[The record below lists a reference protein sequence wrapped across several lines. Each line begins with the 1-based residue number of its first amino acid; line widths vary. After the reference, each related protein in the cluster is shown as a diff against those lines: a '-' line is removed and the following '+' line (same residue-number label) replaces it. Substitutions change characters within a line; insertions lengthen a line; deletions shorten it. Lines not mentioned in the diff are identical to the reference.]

1 MGTLDLKILSEAA
14 NGGTQGPVSTLKS
27 QSIIHPVGYKKH
39 VNMASA
45 LVLTSLID
53 AFVILTSYLL
63 MAASIGLE
71 TIEVPKDMQ
80 LPQAQKSDILEKGI
94 VIMVHNDQYFINDQ
108 PVRMDQLGE
117 KLLEL
122 KKATP
127 NGETTPV
134 IIQADKHT
142 NFMKLNPAV
151 LSGLQ
156 AGFQQIRFAVK
167 QEDGY

>member
-1 MGTLDLKILSEAA
+1 MGTLDLKILSETGTANTQAHPSVLAA
-14 NGGTQGPVSTLKS
+14 
-27 QSIIHPVGYKKH
+27 QSALHPVGHKKH

-71 TIEVPKDMQ
+71 TLEMPKDMQ

-94 VIMVHNDQYFINDQ
+94 VIMVHNDQYFLNNE
-108 PVRMDQLGE
+108 PVPMDQLGE

-122 KKATP
+122 KKSSPT
-127 NGETTPV
+127 GETTPV
-134 IIQADKHT
+134 IIQADKNT